1 MQNAFTQPTTMA
13 GFQINNLQFVKNVA
27 IFAKVLLE
35 VAGDLV
41 PCFA

>member
-1 MQNAFTQPTTMA
+1 MTAT
-13 GFQINNLQFVKNVA
+13 GFQTNNLQFVENIA

-35 VAGDLV
+35 VAGDFV

>member
-1 MQNAFTQPTTMA
+1 MQNTYAHTTPMA
-13 GFQINNLQFVKNVA
+13 GFQTNNLQFVKNVT

>member
-1 MQNAFTQPTTMA
+1 MATA
-13 GFQINNLQFVKNVA
+13 GFQTNNLLFVENIA

-35 VAGDLV
+35 VAGDFV